1 VLYPEKAAQRQ
12 PSTGQSA
19 GLKDDG
25 TGRQV
30 APPVDRGA
38 LRDALLLGVL
48 VLAVYLLTA
57 TSDLRNNGD
66 TLLRWQTTQAI
77 VDHGRLWIAHPV
89 ATGTRVA
96 VGLGGHLYV
105 SAYGPGQA
113 IFMIPFYVFGS
124 VCAAVFHLPRELATL
139 YASRMLDLVL
149 GAVLAVLVSMFGL
162 AIGYSRRTSVVLGLL
177 FAFATAAWP
186 DAQGGNEH
194 TQVSLFVLLSVYAL
208 WRALQHSPA
217 APRLLFLAGTA
228 SGVSIFTRYD
238 AVIFIPVLAVWL
250 AWVERRRGSAWTG
263 IMRDSLVYAAGV
275 VPWVVLLALWN
286 LLRFGSPFN
295 VALHLQTF
303 GEPPWV
309 ALLGL
314 LVSPGKGVIWYIPLL
329 FLLPAAWL
337 RLYRRLPAL
346 AVLFVACMAVTLA
359 FYSNVLYW
367 HGDPAWG
374 PRYLY
379 EALPYAIIPLG
390 ELLGAPR
397 GHIMQVA
404 LVALTV
410 VSICIQMAAVS
421 VTEWRFWYHLE
432 VIQEHTSQKFNWGP
446 TAYTYYWTVDRSPL
460 LWQFR
465 DVSEV
470 VEIDAFGQTQYR
482 EVKRPTAC
490 TGPTRCLDNPAHF
503 YPMNTL
509 DFWWADIRHP
519 LFGAGVRAALAIA
532 LLVVALAAAGELV
545 RSLRQR
551 AGLPP

>member
-1 VLYPEKAAQRQ
+1 VLYPERAAQRHS
-12 PSTGQSA
+12 STGQSA
-19 GLKDDG
+19 GLKDDES
-25 TGRQV
+25 GRHG
-30 APPVDRGA
+30 APALDRGA
-38 LRDALLLGVL
+38 LRDALLIGSL

-96 VGLGGHLYV
+96 LGLGDHLYV
-105 SAYGPGQA
+105 SAYGPGQSV
-113 IFMIPFYVFGS
+113 FMVPFYVAGK
-124 VCAAVFHLPRELATL
+124 VCAALFGLPYDRATL
-139 YASRMLDLVL
+139 YASRCLDLVL
-149 GAVLAVLVSMFGL
+149 GAFLAAIVYLFGL
-162 AIGYSRRTSVVLGLL
+162 SLGYSRRTGAVVALL
-177 FAFATAAWP
+177 FAFASSAWS

-194 TQVSLFVLLSVYAL
+194 TQVSLFVLLSIFAL
-208 WRALQHSPA
+208 WRAVQPKPA

-238 AVIFIPVLAVWL
+238 AVIFIPVLVLWL
-250 AWVERRRGSAWTG
+250 AWVERRRGSDWIAIGRDWVFYGAG
-263 IMRDSLVYAAGV
+263 IL
-275 VPWVVLLALWN
+275 PWVGLLALWN

-303 GEPPWV
+303 GEPPWI
-309 ALLGL
+309 ALPGL

-337 RLYRRLPAL
+337 RLYRRLPPL
-346 AVLFVACMAVTLA
+346 AVLFVACMAVTLG

-379 EALPYAIIPLG
+379 EALPYAILPLG
-390 ELLGAPR
+390 ELIGATR
-397 GHIMQVA
+397 ARITHVA
-404 LVALTV
+404 LIALAV
-410 VSICIQMAAVS
+410 VSVCIQVAAVS

-432 VIQEHTSQKFNWGP
+432 AIQEHTTQKFNWGP
-446 TAYTYYWTVDRSPL
+446 TAYTYYWIVDRSPL

-465 DVSEV
+465 DVYEV
-470 VEIDAFGQTQYR
+470 AAIDAFGQTHYR
-482 EVKRPTAC
+482 EVKRPTVC
-490 TGPTRCLDNPAHF
+490 TVPTRCLDNPAHF

-519 LFGAGVRAALAIA
+519 LFGAAVRAVLAVLLLLAALASATTLIRSSRRT
-532 LLVVALAAAGELV
+532 AGV
-545 RSLRQR
+545 
-551 AGLPP
+551 PP